1 MMLDS
6 ILILPKNNLKS
17 SIADEG
23 KPLIDNGLLY
33 TRTKELVKL
42 LKDVGIIYFDSTTN
56 MYNYAPFLEGDRRK
70 NRIPQMVS
78 KMLGYVAEGIVVREC
93 NTDLSQNAKWANV
106 ARLLRENHNS
116 EDENPLQLSLFVN
129 WIKKYIWYLSLPNP
143 NHYRAIGTGFATT
156 QIQDP
161 SYYSKQSYRDIC
173 WIKNAASAVELL
185 NPNKIIAGKLR
196 NAGIQIKVSSG
207 LRGYYVTKYF
217 KTTPYFNIYPVV
229 YFDLG
234 NDFDIVRNKLL
245 SPTLY
250 PVEPNTLFS
259 SDVCFLDGRSKE
271 DIVDIMLRR
280 GRDIDPSLHE
290 ELLYYQSVLNKLVTG
305 GISLFDLT
313 DEKMIFGLV
322 LEYLGRNMVKDSS
335 ILTISYSL

>member
-1 MMLDS
+1 MMLDT

-23 KPLIDNGLLY
+23 KQLIDNGLHY
-33 TRTKELVKL
+33 TKTKELIKL

-56 MYNYAPFLEGDRRK
+56 MYNYTPFLEGDRRK
-70 NRIPQMVS
+70 NRISQMVS

-93 NTDLSQNAKWANV
+93 NTDLSKNAKWANI
-106 ARLLRENHNS
+106 ARLLRENHNR
-116 EDENPLQLSLFVN
+116 EDDTPQLQLFIN
-129 WIKKYIWYLSLPNP
+129 WITKNIWYRSLQNP

-156 QIQDP
+156 RIQDP
-161 SYYSKQSYRDIC
+161 SYYSMQSDRDIC
-173 WIKNAASAVELL
+173 WIDNATRAVELL
-185 NPNKIIAGKLR
+185 NPTKIIAGKRR
-196 NAGIQIKVSSG
+196 NAGIQIKVSSD
-207 LRGYYVTKYF
+207 RKGYYVTNYF
-217 KTTPYFNIYPVV
+217 KTKPYYDIYPVV

-245 SPTLY
+245 SPSLY
-250 PVEPNTLFS
+250 PVETNTLFS
-259 SDVCFLDGRSKE
+259 SDVHFLEGRSKE
-271 DIVDIMLRR
+271 DIVDIMLHR

-290 ELLYYQSVLNKLVTG
+290 ELLYYQSVFNKLASG

-313 DEKMIFGLV
+313 DEQIIFGLV
-322 LEYLGRNMVKDSS
+322 HDYVGRNMVKDSS